1 MFPTYHGHQKWQY
14 GSHPQSPRPPK
25 GIELILRQ
33 CFIEW
38 DDYQGQKRVRTTR
51 KGKRRMQL
59 SWNKTYPHHSKRQ
72 YEAETPDRC
81 QYKTTTTFSIECYID
96 LCPWKGEKSV
106 RWSRNGKRKTGK
118 TTKNSPLPLHVIPT
132 KQILLPNTLSTSNI
146 RQRKASNNQFRGRA
160 SIYPSKARWRRGRSK
175 GRKWTDFS
183 DFFRRSS
190 RGTTKKP
197 LPTHPNSSN
206 A

>member
-1 MFPTYHGHQKWQY
+1 MNIKDRNVLEAVEKAKEECNSHETKRTHTTKNGYTKPKHLVHANTKPPRCSKLNDTSICALEREKQAWDEVVMTKW
-14 GSHPQSPRPPK
+14 
-25 GIELILRQ
+25 
-33 CFIEW
+33 
-38 DDYQGQKRVRTTR
+38 
-51 KGKRRMQL
+51 
-59 SWNKTYPHHSKRQ
+59 
-72 YEAETPDRC
+72 
-81 QYKTTTTFSIECYID
+81 
-96 LCPWKGEKSV
+96 
-106 RWSRNGKRKTGK
+106 KTGK
-118 TTKNSPLPLHVIPT
+118 TTKNSPWPLHAIPT